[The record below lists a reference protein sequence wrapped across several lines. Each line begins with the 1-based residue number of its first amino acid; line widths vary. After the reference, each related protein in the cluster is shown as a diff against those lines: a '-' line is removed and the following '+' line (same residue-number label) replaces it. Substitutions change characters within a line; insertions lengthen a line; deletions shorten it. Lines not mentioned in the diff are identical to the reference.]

1 MKYVLE
7 PCHKNDDKKTKFSI
21 KKLTTKIVNV
31 FYIKFNENTSH
42 K

>member
-1 MKYVLE
+1 MKYVFE
-7 PCHKNDDKKTKFSI
+7 PCHKNDDKVTKVSI

-31 FYIKFNENTSH
+31 FYIKSNEKTSH